1 MEIVIVS
8 LWSGIGIFL
17 CFDQFLYKNLNRFSN
32 LSLYAINLLFLI
44 TKKIKKERNK
54 ENKIKNKKEG
64 EREKKKKKE
73 EEEDSTNSNIKHS
86 PFWKN

>member
-64 EREKKKKKE
+64 EKKKKKKK
-73 EEEDSTNSNIKHS
+73 EEDSTNSNIKHS
-86 PFWKN
+86 PF